1 MKRFLHWRKMTWA
14 ILLGCVAMVVGI
26 VGAGFSPLVIVL
38 SALGVIALC
47 VTWFQS
53 RPLWRVG
60 HGARLRPLRSTP
72 VAFKSTERLAPS
84 PR

>member
-1 MKRFLHWRKMTWA
+1 MKRFLLWRKMTWA
-14 ILLGCVAMVVGI
+14 ILLGCVAMLVVA
-26 VGAGFSPLVIVL
+26 VGTGFAPLLIVL
-38 SALGVIALC
+38 SALGVVALC

-60 HGARLRPLRSTP
+60 HGARFRRLRSEP
-72 VAFKSTERLAPS
+72 VTFKSAERLAPS

>member
-14 ILLGCVAMVVGI
+14 ILLGCVAMVV
-26 VGAGFSPLVIVL
+26 VVVSAGFAPLVIVL
-38 SALGVIALC
+38 TALGVVALC

-60 HGARLRPLRSTP
+60 RGMRLRRLRSEP